1 MAETFLTPVIE
12 KLLDLL
18 ITQPMILLKG
28 VRKEVK
34 SLKDELKI
42 IQPFLIDA
50 EKKLSKGELGDAAK
64 EWLKQLKEVAERVE
78 DVVDEYLYHFAKH
91 DHHYGDRG
99 FLTSIRRA
107 GGYVRSLKLRHDL
120 ASQIQDIN
128 KSLQKVK
135 ERGQSYGLRSSDE
148 GSSSSRRINTNAS
161 VIDPRLGSL
170 FVNKNELVGMDS
182 ISTELVKSLIDGPST
197 RSVISL
203 VGEGGIGKTTLARN
217 VYNAEYVRQHFEC
230 FAWIT
235 VSQSYDLEKVLYTM
249 KNQICPMKEEHIGSM
264 EGVMDLLRKHLQTMR
279 YVIVFDDVWDSEFWS
294 CIKHALPSYNNKG
307 DRVIITTRNT
317 RIANDAND
325 TPFDQVQFLKTWPPE
340 LAWELFCRKAFRFEF
355 EASCPQEL
363 EQLSREIISKCHGLP
378 LVIAAVAGL
387 FSKKQKS
394 KLEWERVLDNLN
406 YEFEKNPKLTNVS
419 KILSFSYDDLPY
431 HLKSCFLYFG
441 SFPQDSII
449 FENKLYRL
457 WIAEDFIKSRRDKTE
472 EQVAEEYLTELIH
485 RNLVSFVVEN
495 GIKRRCRVH
504 DLIHD
509 VILTK
514 YEELCFCQI
523 INQSKLRF
531 KGDCLRLAINNTTKG
546 VLNLIGD
553 YSKTRSIFFFDID
566 DELTESFIITLF
578 RKCKFLKVLDF
589 EDAPLDKLPKEVGNL
604 FNLKYLNLRM
614 TNVKL
619 IPKSIGNLQNL
630 QTLNVTKSFVQD
642 LPIEINKLRNLRHLL
657 GRTII
662 SYEIDYRFDLDIG
675 VKIHKGIGCLEELQT
690 LSSVR
695 VSSSRVDL
703 VKELEK
709 MRKLKILGMKHLTAG
724 IAETLC
730 VSLEKMSQLE
740 TLYLQ
745 TINEDEILDL
755 KSLSSPPPFLRYL
768 ALMCQLQQLP
778 HWISKLQHL
787 QGLELWS
794 SRLTNDSLKHLKHL
808 PNLAFLK
815 MVEAYIGDGLHFEEG
830 GFKRLKELILH
841 NMEDINVLKIETGAL
856 PLLEKLAFGPFPLM
870 REMPSDIKLLTN
882 LKSLEIRDMSREF
895 VVDLQP
901 NCPGYWKIDH
911 VPSVIFWYKFKG
923 NIYETYKLGKSN
935 LLERLQA
942 S

>member
-28 VRKEVK
+28 VHKEVK

-148 GSSSSRRINTNAS
+148 GSSSSRSINTNAS

-294 CIKHALPSYNNKG
+294 CIKHALTSYNNKG

-419 KILSFSYDDLPY
+419 KILSFSYDDLP
-431 HLKSCFLYFG
+431 
-441 SFPQDSII
+441 
-449 FENKLYRL
+449 L

-485 RNLVSFVVEN
+485 RNLVSFV
-495 GIKRRCRVH
+495 
-504 DLIHD
+504 
-509 VILTK
+509 
-514 YEELCFCQI
+514 
-523 INQSKLRF
+523 
-531 KGDCLRLAINNTTKG
+531 
-546 VLNLIGD
+546 
-553 YSKTRSIFFFDID
+553 
-566 DELTESFIITLF
+566 
-578 RKCKFLKVLDF
+578 VLDF

-709 MRKLKILGMKHLTAG
+709 LRKLKILGMKHLTAG

-794 SRLTNDSLKHLKHL
+794 SRLTNDPLKHLKHL

-841 NMEDINVLKIETGAL
+841 NMEDINVMKIETGAL

-901 NCPGYWKIDH
+901 DCPGYWKIDH